1 VLAFSTSLRE
11 AVDLEVLIDRLEAVV
26 REALQPEYVS
36 LWFVKNIPK
45 DDSVKRTQFSTGES
59 SEHLH

>member
-1 VLAFSTSLRE
+1 
-11 AVDLEVLIDRLEAVV
+11 VDLEVLIDRLEAVV

-45 DDSVKRTQFSTGES
+45 DDSVKRPQFSTGES
-59 SEHLH
+59 SEHIQ